1 MELTKYSVNRFKRSM
16 ADWGVQSPDYFDPVY
31 NYLVLGFNPGSFFT
45 SFMANDATM
54 MLARSHPANS
64 LKELIALS
72 KWTLNHL
79 VGTPAFGSYENVDLW
94 CKLSADER
102 RQFLELKNLIH
113 TSEEETLLILQDAK
127 TYSPFFEDNI

>member
-1 MELTKYSVNRFKRSM
+1 MELTEHSKNKFKKSM

-31 NYLVLGFNPGSFFT
+31 NYLVYGFNPGSFFT

-72 KWTLNHL
+72 KWVLNHL
-79 VGTPAFGSYENVDLW
+79 VGTPAFGSYEKVELW
-94 CKLSADER
+94 CSLDSEKR
-102 RQFLELKNLIH
+102 REILETKGLIF
-113 TSEEETLLILQDAK
+113 TDAQEVMLILK
-127 TYSPFFEDNI
+127 GTSTHSPFFEDNI